1 MGVGAW
7 GSPWVTPGVPLPLFR
22 GEIYFEYS
30 GIFRE
35 TLFLAN
41 FQGMK
46 IDFLVE
52 TCFLEEAKSNQ
63 NPNYRSSKKLK
74 QANN

>member
-1 MGVGAW
+1 VA
-7 GSPWVTPGVPLPLFR
+7 PWVTPGVPLPLFSR
-22 GEIYFEYS
+22 KIYFEFS

-46 IDFLVE
+46 IDFLAE
-52 TCFLEEAKSNQ
+52 TVFSEEAKANQ